1 MNGNKIY
8 DILSNQGYNDII
20 ARFTDILREEMN
32 GETPL
37 VATFLLV
44 RDMESLRGCE
54 NGTDLEKVI
63 IDKAQAWGQYAGLPY
78 IEEEWNLDD
87 EGVAEE
93 LSDDGLVWVGFEDLY
108 LTLEKVAKSYERVV
122 EVSNIIY
129 DVDSPS
135 DADGLAET
143 LTITIPHYIEPEE
156 REEFI
161 GNEISNLTG
170 FCHKGF
176 VADLD

>member
-1 MNGNKIY
+1 MNGNEIY
-8 DILSNQGYNDII
+8 DILANQEHNENV
-20 ARFTDILREEMN
+20 ARFTDILRDEMN

-37 VATFLLV
+37 VATYLVV
-44 RDMESLRGCE
+44 RDMESLQGCE
-54 NGTDLEKVI
+54 NGSDLEKVI

-78 IEEEWNLDD
+78 FEEDFE
-87 EGVAEE
+87 EG
-93 LSDDGLVWVGFEDLY
+93 SCPDDGLSWVGFEDLF
-108 LTLEKVAKSYERVV
+108 LTLEKVAKSYELVV

-129 DVDSPS
+129 DTDSPS
-135 DADGLAET
+135 DADGLPET
-143 LTITIPHYIEPEE
+143 LTITIPHYIEREE